1 VSGGSDGLTVT
12 DLHKAFGAHPVLRGV
27 DLSVPEGAFA
37 AVLGASGS
45 GKTTLLRIL
54 AGFERPDRGEVTV
67 GGVILDDADHHLPAE
82 RRRIG
87 YVSQEGS
94 LFPHLTVAG
103 NVGFGLRRG
112 RSRERVVGHLLD
124 LVGLSALGRRYPH
137 QLSGGQQQ
145 RVALA
150 RVLAVQPRIVLLDEP
165 FASLDAGLRAAVRAD
180 IHALLRRSGAT
191 AVLVTHDQDEAL
203 TLADMVAVI
212 REGRVAQVASPRD
225 LYETPVD
232 PDLAQFVGEANLVEG
247 ISHGSAVETRFGRLP
262 LRDGRPPAGQ
272 ALTVLIRPEQLRVA
286 ARAGSVPA
294 EAGERRGVAARVV
307 ELDFHG
313 HDTVVRVV
321 AEAGAASPLIARV
334 AGEVSLAPGAP
345 VTLTVDGPVH
355 CWPRPPA
362 GSGNGPPV
370 AVLAV
375 DSVEC

>member
-1 VSGGSDGLTVT
+1 M
-12 DLHKAFGAHPVLRGV
+12 LRGV

-54 AGFERPDRGEVTV
+54 AGFERPDRGAVTV
-67 GGVILDDADHHLPAE
+67 GGAILDDADRHLPAE

-124 LVGLSALGRRYPH
+124 LVGLSALSRRYPH

-203 TLADMVAVI
+203 TFADLVAVI
-212 REGRVAQVASPRD
+212 REGRIAQVAPPRD

-232 PDLAQFVGEANLVEG
+232 PDLAQFVGEANLIEG
-247 ISHGSAVETRFGRLP
+247 ISHGSTVETRFGPLP
-262 LRDGRPPAGQ
+262 LRDGRLPAGQ
-272 ALTVLIRPEQLRVA
+272 ALTVLVRPEQLRVA
-286 ARAGSVPA
+286 ARAGSRAGGGRGEEGGRRPGGRARLPRPRRRRPGGRGGRGGLPA
-294 EAGERRGVAARVV
+294 DRPSRRGGEPDPRGPGHAHGRRARPLLAAAARR
-307 ELDFHG
+307 HRG
-313 HDTVVRVV
+313 RP
-321 AEAGAASPLIARV
+321 ASC
-334 AGEVSLAPGAP
+334 GPGSRF
-345 VTLTVDGPVH
+345 G
-355 CWPRPPA
+355 R
-362 GSGNGPPV
+362 
-370 AVLAV
+370 VLAV
-375 DSVEC
+375 TRPEC

>member
-1 VSGGSDGLTVT
+1 VSSGSDVLTGS

-27 DLSVPEGAFA
+27 DLTVPEGAFV

-54 AGFERPDRGEVTV
+54 AGFDRPDRGVVAV
-67 GGVILDDADHHLPAE
+67 GGEVLDDGRRHVPAE

-112 RSRERVVGHLLD
+112 RSRERVVGHLLE
-124 LVGLSALGRRYPH
+124 LVGLSALARRYPH

-145 RVALA
+145 RVSLA
-150 RVLAVQPRIVLLDEP
+150 RVLAVRPRIVLLDEP
-165 FASLDAGLRAAVRAD
+165 FASLDAGLRAAVRTE
-180 IHALLRRSGAT
+180 IHDLLRRSGAT

-212 REGRVAQVASPRD
+212 REGRIAQAAPPRD
-225 LYETPVD
+225 LYEAPVD
-232 PDLAQFVGEANLVEG
+232 PDLAQFVGEANLIEG
-247 ISHGSAVETRFGRLP
+247 VSHGATVETRFGRLP
-262 LRDGRPPAGQ
+262 LRGAGRPAGQ
-272 ALTVLIRPEQLRVA
+272 ALTVLVRPEQLRVA
-286 ARAGSVPA
+286 ARAGPLPA
-294 EAGERRGVAARVV
+294 EARERRGVAARVV

-313 HDTVVRVV
+313 HDAVARVV
-321 AEAGAASPLIARV
+321 AEAAGAPRLIVRV
-334 AGEVSLAPGAP
+334 SGEVRLAPGTP
-345 VTLTVDGPVH
+345 ITLTVVGPVH

-362 GSGNGPPV
+362 RPGAGLPV

>member
-1 VSGGSDGLTVT
+1 VSAGGSGGLTVA
-12 DLHKAFGAHPVLRGV
+12 DLHKAFGTHPVLRGV
-27 DLSVPEGAFA
+27 DLSVPEGAFV

-54 AGFERPDRGEVTV
+54 AGFERPDRGAVRV
-67 GGVILDDADHHLPAE
+67 GDEILDDADRHLPAE

-94 LFPHLTVAG
+94 LFPHLTVAA

-112 RSRERVVGHLLD
+112 RSRERVVGHLLE

-180 IHALLRRSGAT
+180 IHDLLRRAGAT

-203 TLADMVAVI
+203 TLADLVAVI
-212 REGRVAQVASPRD
+212 RDGRIAQVAPPRD
-225 LYETPVD
+225 LYEAPVD
-232 PDLAQFVGEANLVEG
+232 PDLAQFVGEANLIEG
-247 ISHGSAVETRFGRLP
+247 ISHGSTVETGFGQLP
-262 LRDGRPPAGQ
+262 LRDGRISAGQ
-272 ALTVLIRPEQLRVA
+272 GLIVLVRPEQLRVV
-286 ARAGSVPA
+286 AGSGSGPG
-294 EAGERRGVAARVV
+294 ERGERRGVAARVV
-307 ELDFHG
+307 EVDFHG
-313 HDTVVRVV
+313 HDAVVRVV
-321 AEAGAASPLIARV
+321 VDAGAASPLIARV
-334 AGEVSLAPGAP
+334 AGEVSLAAGAP

-362 GSGNGPPV
+362 GIGHGPPV

-375 DSVEC
+375 D

>member
-1 VSGGSDGLTVT
+1 VSDTRDGLTVT
-12 DLHKAFGAHPVLRGV
+12 DLHKAFGSHAVLKGV
-27 DLSVPEGAFA
+27 DLTVPEGAFA

-54 AGFERPDRGEVTV
+54 AGFERPDRGVVAV
-67 GGVILDDADHHLPAE
+67 GGAILDDDHHHLSAE
-82 RRRIG
+82 RRRVG

-112 RSRERVVGHLLD
+112 RSREQVVGHLLD
-124 LVGLSALGRRYPH
+124 LVGLSALARRYPH

-150 RVLAVQPRIVLLDEP
+150 RVLAVRPRIVLLDEP
-165 FASLDAGLRAAVRAD
+165 FAALDAGLRAAVRTD

-203 TLADMVAVI
+203 TLADLVAVI
-212 REGRVAQVASPRD
+212 RDGRIAQVGSPRG
-225 LYETPVD
+225 LYEAPVD
-232 PDLAQFVGEANLVEG
+232 PDLAQFVGEANLIEG
-247 ISHGSAVETRFGRLP
+247 TSGGSTVETRFGRLP
-262 LRDGRPPAGQ
+262 LRGGGLPVGQ
-272 ALTVLIRPEQLRVA
+272 ALTVLVRPEQLRVA
-286 ARAGSVPA
+286 PATPAASGTAAGAP
-294 EAGERRGVAARVV
+294 GVTARVV

-313 HDTVVRVV
+313 HDAVIRVV
-321 AEAGAASPLIARV
+321 AEAGAVPPLIVRV
-334 AGEVSLAPGAP
+334 AGEVNLAPGAS

-355 CWPRPPA
+355 CWPRPPVGTGA
-362 GSGNGPPV
+362 SPPV